1 VGQKL
6 KLSGSGGGTSSAP
19 SSSHTTTH
27 VVRKGESLGSIASRY
42 GVSTAQLQKDN
53 GIRDAS
59 HIVVGQ
65 KLTVRGG
72 SGGGTSSAS
81 KASST
86 TYTVQRG
93 DSLGK
98 IATKYGCSV
107 NDIKAWNNL
116 KTTTIQ
122 PGQKLVIK
130 K

>member
-1 VGQKL
+1 M
-6 KLSGSGGGTSSAP
+6 
-19 SSSHTTTH
+19 
-27 VVRKGESLGSIASRY
+27 
-42 GVSTAQLQKDN
+42 STAQLQKDN